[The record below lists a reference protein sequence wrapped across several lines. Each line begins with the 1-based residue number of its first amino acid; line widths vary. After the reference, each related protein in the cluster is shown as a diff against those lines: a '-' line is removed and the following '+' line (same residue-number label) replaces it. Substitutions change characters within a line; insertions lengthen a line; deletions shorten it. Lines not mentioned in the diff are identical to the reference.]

1 MKRPTIFEEIP
12 SIDQNWEKGLGLML
26 FFVLVFFA
34 EGCKVSY
41 SLSGASISPEVKSV
55 TVKYFPNRAR
65 IVNPELSQ
73 NFTDALMDLIRAQ
86 TSLVFVEDGDV
97 SFEGEITDYKTS
109 YLAITGDDL
118 AAMTRFTISIK
129 VRFVN
134 NIDDDQDF
142 DQVFSRYKDYDS
154 TKDLSEVESTL
165 VEAIIEDIVEDLFN
179 RAFVNW

>member
-1 MKRPTIFEEIP
+1 MRRLIIFEGIP
-12 SIDQNWEKGLGLML
+12 TKDQYWRKGLGLML
-26 FFVLVFFA
+26 FFVLIIFT

-41 SLSGASISPEVKSV
+41 SFSGASISPEVKTV

-65 IVNPELSQ
+65 IVNPALSQ
-73 NFTDALMDLIRAQ
+73 EFTDALMDKIKGQ
-86 TSLVFVEDGDV
+86 TGLVFVEDGDV
-97 SFEGEITDYKTS
+97 SFEGEISDYKTT
-109 YLAITGDDL
+109 YLAVTGDDL

-165 VEAIIEDIVEDLFN
+165 VEAIIEDIIEDLFN